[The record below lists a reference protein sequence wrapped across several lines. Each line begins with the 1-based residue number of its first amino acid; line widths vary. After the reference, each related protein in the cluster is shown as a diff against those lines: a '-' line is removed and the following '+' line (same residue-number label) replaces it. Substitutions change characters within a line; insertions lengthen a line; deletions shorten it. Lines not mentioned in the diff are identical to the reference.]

1 MKNGVTIG
9 VVLAVLLLTMGAAR
23 GDVFG
28 GVEVEAWAESS
39 SGASDHE
46 IPVVMDFGGGNQYV
60 FGYRWNDG
68 DTVTRPVR
76 VSSDFDY
83 DDYVDYTVTYGFG
96 TQAQA
101 NTSEGAMIALNS
113 IAGMVMTTEYDD
125 FFGLSV
131 INILYGS
138 DEMGGNVTGQTW
150 PALWLCGRDA
160 YTDWQGTPHPAS
172 SPHNHTWEP
181 APIGMA
187 DRELHDAYW
196 DGWTQCAAVGWDTI
210 APDITPTPEPA
221 TMLLLGGMAA
231 PFVLKRRR
239 RK

>member
-9 VVLAVLLLTMGAAR
+9 VVLTVLSLTMGAAH

-28 GVEVEAWAESS
+28 GATVEAWAESS
-39 SGASDHE
+39 PGASDHE

-76 VSSDFDY
+76 VSGDP
-83 DDYVDYTVTYGFG
+83 DYVNYQTYTVTYGAG
-96 TQAQA
+96 TEVPG
-101 NTSEGAMIALNS
+101 NTSEAAILSLDAVG
-113 IAGMVMTTEYDD
+113 GMVLDTWYYS
-125 FFGLSV
+125 FGMV
-131 INILYGS
+131 ISDILYGS
-138 DEMGGNVTGQTW
+138 DEMGQNIAGQEV
-150 PALWLCGRDA
+150 PALWLCGRDP
-160 YTDWQGTPHPAS
+160 YTDWQGTSHPAS
-172 SPHNHTWEP
+172 SPDSRTWEYSP
-181 APIGMA
+181 LGIGG
-187 DRELHDAYW
+187 RVLHDGYW
-196 DGWTQCAAVGWDTI
+196 DGWSPRDLAWNTT
-210 APDITPTPEPA
+210 APGITPAPEPA